1 MAKFLALRGFP
12 NVKDMKAGFPGWV
25 EAGYPVDK

>member
-1 MAKFLALRGFP
+1 MAKFLALRGFS
-12 NVKDMKAGFPGWV
+12 NVNDMKAGFPGWV